1 MVGEIK
7 EVRRDFK
14 DDIDYLNQILQDPD
28 QPVEVKVEAASILW
42 DLSEQA
48 KNALEPF
55 KDQLRDLAR
64 DSGESKYKAASS
76 DGKTEATVITPAQRL
91 SLRKGVDMEELRRSK
106 WFGTL
111 IEEKTS
117 YTVRR
122 TAADHLNQLTT
133 SERDQW
139 LDALSYNDPTP
150 RVSFSRISSHHHPA
164 TKEDQ

>member
-1 MVGEIK
+1 MCIK
-7 EVRRDFK
+7 TDIRACRKDFNA
-14 DDIDYLNQILQDPD
+14 DIDYLKQILKDSH
-28 QPVEVKVEAASILW
+28 PVEVKVEAASILW

-55 KDQLRDLAR
+55 KEQLRDLAR
-64 DSGESKYKAASS
+64 ESGESHYKAAST
-76 DGKTEATVITPAQRL
+76 DGMCEAKVTTPSQRL
-91 SLRKGVDMEELRRSK
+91 SLRRGVDMEQLRGSK

-122 TAADHLNQLTT
+122 TASDTFKQLND

-139 LDALSYNDPTP
+139 LDALSYSDPTP
-150 RVSFSRISSHHHPA
+150 RVSFTRMRKKPTNHE
-164 TKEDQ
+164 T

>member
-1 MVGEIK
+1 MCIK
-7 EVRRDFK
+7 TDIRACRKDF
-14 DDIDYLNQILQDPD
+14 DADIDYLKEILLDNH
-28 QPVEVKVEAASILW
+28 PVEVKVEAASILW

-55 KDQLRDLAR
+55 KDQLRSLAR
-64 DSGESKYKAASS
+64 ESGESHYKAAST
-76 DGKTEATVITPAQRL
+76 DGRCEAKVTTPSQRL

-122 TAADHLNQLTT
+122 TATDTFKQLND

-139 LDALSYNDPTP
+139 LDALSYSDPTP
-150 RVSFSRISSHHHPA
+150 RVSFTRTRDNTNHE
-164 TKEDQ
+164 T

>member
-1 MVGEIK
+1 MCIK
-7 EVRRDFK
+7 TDIRACRKDFNA
-14 DDIDYLNQILQDPD
+14 DIDYLKQILKDNH
-28 QPVEVKVEAASILW
+28 PVEVKVEAASILW

-55 KDQLRDLAR
+55 KNQLRDLAR
-64 DSGESKYKAASS
+64 ESGESHYKAASA
-76 DGKTEATVITPAQRL
+76 DGKCEAKVTTPSQRL
-91 SLRKGVDMEELRRSK
+91 SLKRGVDIEQLRRSK

-122 TAADHLNQLTT
+122 TASDTFKQLND

-150 RVSFSRISSHHHPA
+150 RVSFTRTRDNA
-164 TKEDQ
+164 NRDT